1 MHKISDG
8 LLLSGRVWDLPY
20 TRPTRAG
27 IAGGRPR
34 NEERE
39 SSFPLDT
46 QKPKISPSHSLFPFP
61 ANNAMAVVVHT
72 CGGRRPAGLNLNFFE
87 TRWPATGFLLVFG
100 LFLSFWAFTRTACC
114 FYVQIMQR
122 SLVWN
127 LHLGQQR
134 PQRVRSLVWPHFL
147 PVFCRTNSTPFAFV
161 FERRVVQHNRAC
173 LNAVVA
179 MMADIPTLVTWMF
192 RLTIHRESVKSR
204 LIIITVRSPSNF
216 RWMRFSWS
224 ASFTFCFGLFHRFG

>member
-1 MHKISDG
+1 
-8 LLLSGRVWDLPY
+8 
-20 TRPTRAG
+20 
-27 IAGGRPR
+27 
-34 NEERE
+34 
-39 SSFPLDT
+39 
-46 QKPKISPSHSLFPFP
+46 
-61 ANNAMAVVVHT
+61 MAVVVHT

-147 PVFCRTNSTPFAFV
+147 PVFSRTNSTPFAFV
-161 FERRVVQHNRAC
+161 FQRRVVQHNRASQFTLLSPWWPIFRLWSLGSFVSRSTVSL
-173 LNAVVA
+173 LNPVSSSSPSGLHQISVGCGSLGP
-179 MMADIPTLVTWMF
+179 PTLRFV
-192 RLTIHRESVKSR
+192 LTCFTVSVSSWWW
-204 LIIITVRSPSNF
+204 TVGINY
-216 RWMRFSWS
+216 
-224 ASFTFCFGLFHRFG
+224 